1 MIKQL
6 ALSLI
11 MIVFSA
17 TSWADTQTIRVLDKN
32 GNPVNNAVILINKS
46 VLASPHGA
54 QDNVIIDQVDK
65 QFVPKVSSIQEGS
78 TVVFPNSDNIRHHVY
93 SFSKA
98 KPFELKL
105 YSDQERPKVTFDKP
119 GVVTL
124 GCNIHDDMI
133 GYVVI
138 NDALQGFVSD
148 ASGKVSI
155 EFNDAVS
162 KQSQAI
168 TLRVWHP
175 WMGDDLNAGELIEL
189 KMPIKN
195 SDITLDVAPP
205 APKKEEKSRLE
216 KRFNRL
222 GA

>member
-1 MIKQL
+1 MIKKI
-6 ALSLI
+6 ALSLLI
-11 MIVFSA
+11 IAFSVA
-17 TSWADTQTIRVLDKN
+17 SSANAQTFRILDKN
-32 GNPVNNAVILINKS
+32 GNPIKSAVVLINKAAL
-46 VLASPHGA
+46 VGAHGV
-54 QDNVIIDQVDK
+54 QDDVVIDQVDK
-65 QFVPKVSSIQEGS
+65 QFVPKVSSIQQGS

-93 SFSKA
+93 SFSEA

-124 GCNIHDDMI
+124 GCNIHDGMI

-138 NDALQGFVSD
+138 NDALQGFVTD
-148 ASGKVSI
+148 ASGHVSI
-155 EFNDAVS
+155 DINNAVS
-162 KQSQAI
+162 EQSQAI

-175 WMGDDLNAGELIEL
+175 WMGDNLDAAELIEL
-189 KMPIKN
+189 RLPTQE
-195 SDITLDVAPP
+195 SDIMLDVAPP
-205 APKKEEKSRLE
+205 AQEKEKKSRLE